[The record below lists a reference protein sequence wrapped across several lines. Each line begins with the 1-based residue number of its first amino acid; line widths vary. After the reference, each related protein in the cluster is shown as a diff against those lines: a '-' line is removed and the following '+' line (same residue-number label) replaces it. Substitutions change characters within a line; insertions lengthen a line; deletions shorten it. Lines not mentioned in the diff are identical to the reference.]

1 MKIIAFGLRVKKR
14 DNDVNYFKKTTKY
27 ESFRIIFV
35 TNGMRLI
42 SSLYLEV
49 LLMFLLPNFEYENF
63 DLRK

>member
-49 LLMFLLPNFEYENF
+49 LLMFSLPNFEYENF